1 MKSNYLCPFALLAA
15 MLFTACDSDNE
26 NALRPEVTQPGNTV
40 TFTLQSPGGE
50 NVFYGRSVHDADEY
64 AINTLALYEYEVND
78 DGTTTLCRI
87 MKKDGNGRNSLELT
101 QNPDLSYTF
110 SIIVPAENDG
120 RKFSY
125 RFVANDA
132 TADPAPGT
140 DFNRAATDDAVP
152 FAATNARI
160 AITDDNQSAD
170 TLASPLRGIAM
181 TGVAKVGD
189 SEVITMSKDIKCE
202 VVMTRIVSRIDIR
215 YQTPNLMVT
224 GVTLTGAPERGRLFP
239 SATLDEITEESGFH
253 TLAINANTPMPTAFP
268 EETEGYRTGDAF
280 EMKKAFYVYE
290 RQNTAD
296 NHLTVHIDYVV
307 SANGRKD
314 YKGSVD
320 VPFCKTDGSG
330 EYVDNLRNHLYTIVL
345 GNGTDP
351 VSGKVKASLTVNEW
365 TGSDIDEP
373 LTDDDTV
380 IED

>member
-87 MKKDGNGRNSLELT
+87 MKKDGNGRNSLDLT

-132 TADPAPGT
+132 TSDPALGT
-140 DFNRAATDDAVP
+140 DFNIAATDDAVP

-189 SEVITMSKDIKCE
+189 SEVITMSKDVKCE

-253 TLAINANTPMPTAFP
+253 TLAINANTPMPAAFP
-268 EETEGYRTGDAF
+268 EETEGTG
-280 EMKKAFYVYE
+280 
-290 RQNTAD
+290 
-296 NHLTVHIDYVV
+296 
-307 SANGRKD
+307 
-314 YKGSVD
+314 
-320 VPFCKTDGSG
+320 
-330 EYVDNLRNHLYTIVL
+330 
-345 GNGTDP
+345 P
-351 VSGKVKASLTVNEW
+351 VMPSR
-365 TGSDIDEP
+365 
-373 LTDDDTV
+373 
-380 IED
+380 